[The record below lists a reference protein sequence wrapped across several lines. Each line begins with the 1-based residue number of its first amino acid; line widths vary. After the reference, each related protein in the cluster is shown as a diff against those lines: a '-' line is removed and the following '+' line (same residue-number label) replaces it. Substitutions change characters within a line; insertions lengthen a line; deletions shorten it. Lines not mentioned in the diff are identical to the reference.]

1 MEASDSAPGSAAA
14 SGADPAGP
22 ADSARASSAA
32 ASGADPVRPADSGPA
47 SSAAASGADP
57 AGPAAPAAPSGGPG
71 TADWHEQRRR
81 AIAGHAAALEA
92 GRAAEAEEAAALIA
106 EFVRAA
112 TERGLSPT
120 VLSARSFDGRST
132 YRTKIRGWYLKS
144 NKSVA
149 VGTDGGYYVLTVPSS
164 LRARISGA
172 DLQPSVP
179 RLVVGAGGGDGETI
193 PLAQLLRRRLDLGVS
208 WP

>member
-1 MEASDSAPGSAAA
+1 MDDERAA
-14 SGADPAGP
+14 GADPDA
-22 ADSARASSAA
+22 
-32 ASGADPVRPADSGPA
+32 
-47 SSAAASGADP
+47 
-57 AGPAAPAAPSGGPG
+57 
-71 TADWHEQRRR
+71 ADWPEQRRR

-92 GRAAEAEEAAALIA
+92 GRAAEASEAAGLIA
-106 EFVRAA
+106 GFVREAG
-112 TERGLSPT
+112 ERGLTPAP
-120 VLSARSFDGRST
+120 LSARSFDGRST
-132 YRTKIRGWYLKS
+132 YRTKVRGWYLKS

-149 VGTDGGYYVLTVPSS
+149 VGADGEYYVMTVPSS
-164 LRARISGA
+164 LRARFTGA